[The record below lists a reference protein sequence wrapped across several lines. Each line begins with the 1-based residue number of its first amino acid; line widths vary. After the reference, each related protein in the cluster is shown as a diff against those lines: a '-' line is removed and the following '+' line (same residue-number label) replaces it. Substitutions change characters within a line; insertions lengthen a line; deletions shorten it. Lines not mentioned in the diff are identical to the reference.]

1 MDFPPAL
8 NLLTQFG
15 CGFVLL
21 RSLSRV
27 FNFLGLF
34 LMLTFWFK
42 VWRFGWNSKSA
53 IRFICASGG
62 VPKVRFCLDRV
73 AWEVFKAKTGP
84 LKKARRPRSSSSIRK
99 RSNGS
104 RQRANAGSEDG
115 SEVKGENEREVGNE
129 EEEFDVM
136 TLRKLVKTERV
147 KANAA
152 CTDLETERTA
162 AASSAEEAM
171 AMILRLQNEK
181 SAAEIQATQFRRMAE
196 QKLDYDQEVI
206 ESLQWTITQH
216 EVQKCDLEDQVEI
229 CREDLRQFMRDEDIE
244 KLEVEVS
251 RDYMYDEE
259 EEGGGGGERGGGERS
274 GGGGDGG
281 EGGGGGDGGSE
292 GGSEGGGGG
301 DGGSEGGGDGGSEG
315 GGDGGSEGGGEGGGE
330 GGSEGGGGGDGGSEG
345 GGEGGSEGGDGGGE
359 GGSEGRGGGEGG
371 SEGGGG
377 GGSEGGGGDG
387 DRDGNSVVSSP
398 QTESQIL

>member
-1 MDFPPAL
+1 MEGLNCEEVDYGEKFKKNADSPSLLLHQRFLLLPMDFPPAL

-27 FNFLGLF
+27 FNIFGLF

-53 IRFICASGG
+53 IRFVCASGG
-62 VPKVRFCLDRV
+62 VPKVRFCLDKV

-84 LKKARRPRSSSSIRK
+84 LKKARRPRSSSIRK

-136 TLRKLVKTERV
+136 TLRKLVKTERL

-229 CREDLRQFMRDEDIE
+229 CRQDLRQFMSDEDIE

-251 RDYMYDEE
+251 REYMYDEE
-259 EEGGGGGERGGGERS
+259 EEE
-274 GGGGDGG
+274 D
-281 EGGGGGDGGSE
+281 
-292 GGSEGGGGG
+292 
-301 DGGSEGGGDGGSEG
+301 
-315 GGDGGSEGGGEGGGE
+315 
-330 GGSEGGGGGDGGSEG
+330 
-345 GGEGGSEGGDGGGE
+345 
-359 GGSEGRGGGEGG
+359 
-371 SEGGGG
+371 
-377 GGSEGGGGDG
+377 GGGDG
-387 DRDGNSVVSSP
+387 DGDGNSVVSSP
-398 QTESQIL
+398 QTESQILNCLWAVTSLTWSLFALGFKPEASL